1 LKLKNKIYI
10 IQIFL
15 AFILFSFLTFTYFN
29 YQIQYEQDIKEYVD
43 NEVKFRKQQL
53 LSSYNNVKSNFTS
66 KKKLLKDVHS
76 EALNILKKD
85 IDMDIYTLRKELSA
99 KFNLEDVELNIFLIN
114 KKYTIY
120 KTTFPKDLGFNLNIV
135 LEAKEFLNKT
145 TKDKKIYVADHISM
159 DMLDMRYKLYSYSF
173 LKDDR
178 YLELGFVY
186 KNVQNI
192 LASIITKDIEDKE
205 KIKLYMVFTS
215 NKKYSY
221 YDMSMAKNNYIKS
234 KLYQK
239 NRIWIK
245 EKDKYKDNI
254 IYATLANKSII
265 VNNGN
270 SVTVFTPFFDK
281 DMYTKM
287 GFSNITIKM
296 DIDISS
302 KVATLKKFQT
312 IFIVSFIVIFIF
324 LLFVFVFIKNSFTKK
339 IDIIIE
345 SINNKKKIKNKE
357 LLDQNDELSIVSKE
371 YNSLFDS
378 LIKEIQLNENLLLE
392 NKRFIAD
399 TVHQIRTPLTNI
411 IMNGEMVKK
420 FQTDDKL
427 SLFIEQIDA
436 STNMLSNSYEDLAY
450 ITSYDSIDYKSN
462 RVSLT
467 EMLNKRIKFFSTIS
481 KVNYKEIVS
490 NIEDDIYIHINEI
503 ELERI
508 IDNNI
513 SNGIKYGEEKQPITI
528 TLTKEDDTVTLTFK
542 TYGNPILNKEKI
554 FEKNYRENEAKRGLG
569 LGLNIVKGICA
580 KYNIFYSVSY
590 DESDFNG
597 QNIFIYTFKI

>member
-1 LKLKNKIYI
+1 MKLKNKIYI

-590 DESDFNG
+590 DEFDFNG

>member
-1 LKLKNKIYI
+1 MKLKNKIYI

-85 IDMDIYTLRKELSA
+85 IDMDIYTLRKELSV

-239 NRIWIK
+239 NKIWIK

-411 IMNGEMVKK
+411 IMNGEMIKK

-467 EMLNKRIKFFSTIS
+467 EILNKRIKFFSTIS

-528 TLTKEDDTVTLTFK
+528 TLNKEDDTVTLTFK

-569 LGLNIVKGICA
+569 LGLNIVKGICE

-590 DESDFNG
+590 EGADFNG
-597 QNIFIYTFKI
+597 QNIFRYTFKI